1 MDMTILV
8 FRKYSRYAAI
18 AIIGI
23 VIIGAI
29 FGGNDEEMLYY
40 SVNGQMFTVPIAGS
54 DGNTYQDTIQPV
66 GTPWTYYGGTQQVSP
81 NAYYDAQG
89 NYEYNSRYG
98 GGSQYA
104 DGSWNHYSS
113 VAGGAVGGTADGCV
127 YTSVAGGWSNC

>member
-1 MDMTILV
+1 MTILV
-8 FRKYSRYAAI
+8 IKKVFRFAAI
-18 AIIGI
+18 AFVGI
-23 VIIGAI
+23 VIVSLM
-29 FGGNDEEMLYY
+29 FGGDDEEMFYY
-40 SVNGQMFTVPIAGS
+40 SVNGEVFAVPVVGS
-54 DGNTYQDTIQPV
+54 DGNSYQDTN
-66 GTPWTYYGGTQQVSP
+66 TAWTNYGGAQQQVSP

-113 VAGGAVGGTADGCV
+113 AAGGAVGGTSDGCV